1 MGLPLSAMRTV
12 LHVAFTSCA
21 LIGLFLL
28 PARLVAR
35 QASDTVIAGQVTLP
49 GGLQGIADVQVTV
62 FGPME
67 GQARAAIASF
77 PLMAAEISET
87 LSIPHRDV
95 TTGPD
100 GRFQFRNL
108 VPGLY
113 SVMARRPGYVGPA
126 VPDTP
131 PTSVLVTATVT
142 VAAGKPSDMLMF
154 MVPGPERPRPGTG
167 SPN

>member
-1 MGLPLSAMRTV
+1 MRLPTSAMRTV
-12 LHVAFTSCA
+12 FDVAVTSCA
-21 LIGLFLL
+21 LIGLVLL
-28 PARLVAR
+28 PPRLVAR
-35 QASDTVIAGQVTLP
+35 QTSDTAIAGQVTLP
-49 GGLQGIADVQVTV
+49 GGLQGIPDVQVTM

-67 GQARAAIASF
+67 GQAKAAIASF
-77 PLMAAEISET
+77 PLMAAEISEK
-87 LSIPHRDV
+87 LSIPHQDV

-113 SVMARRPGYVGPA
+113 SVMARRPGYVGPP

-131 PTSVLVTATVT
+131 ATSVLVTATVT
-142 VAAGKPSDMLMF
+142 VAAGKPSDVLMF

-167 SPN
+167 TAN